1 MADKPRKS
9 GGLLRL
15 PLKVQLALN
24 LVLLVL
30 LFGLDLRDLLFKT
43 RWVGPHDAFSFESTK
58 RFSLDPHNAP
68 QLKAGRNLSFPGQR
82 AQRASGW
89 SSFLQK
95 CQSLQVMNPSQDF
108 EFDHVLASNCELNR
122 PGRSSI
128 AHQLVAVSSLR
139 VESIAWAACKMLYHH
154 RKPQIC
160 HSSIVKQFVE
170 RYNIDASV
178 SPISFASRESQTIVA
193 TAIQSPKSYAVKPG
207 SDAEMELMDLLTLI
221 GQSTPVE
228 GVVCVEAFPVEG
240 PGHYTSSI
248 FGCASPNSYRSAFV
262 GFYVP
267 SITQFLQDKAWLTSE
282 VLHFM
287 GMTFLVRGNSRSLFT
302 VAESVTLA
310 DDVVLTLDHVSQL
323 NFSCSGALYAI
334 MIVLD
339 LVLMLLS
346 ISSALE
352 IGRLMLLPMWKS
364 VLSPE
369 CVPTKLG
376 FAAEDCRTVLTASLY
391 RSKPVIVMT
400 LVSQCLSWML
410 VHASLVVWT
419 QTQAQ
424 GGRTQA
430 ALTMARLWVV
440 VLLVCDGVWDRLVSL
455 SEKRAFAFAKAT
467 YVSMAE
473 VGMIGLLVAYSKRK
487 DVISMI
493 ARKHAAELQRLA
505 DASSFPGLVA
515 VANTFPSQQQSLQ
528 NTSTHVLWMLY
539 QPLLEIVL
547 LSVLGV
553 AFTAVGRYVYLFV
566 RYGEFIK
573 NHHNSLLLL
582 QKNASHS
589 AHKSSLVRP
598 DTSEEISL
606 LAHDE
611 SNIDSLL
618 SLSPVM
624 MAPSPSPP
632 PSTKRSRHEGVSA
645 SGNERNLR
653 LPLESLVDIP
663 IRASSLIRKSWI
675 MEKKIG
681 HQVFLRPP
689 FYLEYGIILEA
700 GSLKTRRGF
709 PDVVHPF
716 VSVSDHLRESEPSEP
731 AAKQHSKRRALVPL
745 R

>member
-1 MADKPRKS
+1 MAAKPRKR

-15 PLKVQLALN
+15 PLKVQLVLN
-24 LVLLVL
+24 LVLLVA

-43 RWVGPHDAFSFESTK
+43 HWVGPLDVFSFESI
-58 RFSLDPHNAP
+58 RHYSLDPHHAP
-68 QLKAGRNLSFPGQR
+68 ALKASRNFSFAGQR

-95 CQSLQVMNPSQDF
+95 CQSLQAMNPSQDF
-108 EFDHVLASNCELNR
+108 EFDHVLASNCEL
-122 PGRSSI
+122 GRSGHSSI
-128 AHQLVAVSSLR
+128 AQQLVAVSSLR
-139 VESIAWAACKMLYHH
+139 VDSVAWAACKILYHH
-154 RKPQIC
+154 RKPQVC
-160 HSSIVKQFVE
+160 HSPIVKQFVE
-170 RYNIDASV
+170 RYNIDESV
-178 SPISFASRESQTIVA
+178 SQVSFASHDSQTPVITA
-193 TAIQSPKSYAVKPG
+193 TQRPESYAVKPG
-207 SDAEMELMDLLTLI
+207 SDAEMELMELLSLI
-221 GQSTPVE
+221 GQSMPVE
-228 GVVCVEAFPVEG
+228 GIVCVEAFPVQG

-262 GFYVP
+262 GLHAP
-267 SITQFLQDKAWLTSE
+267 SIAQFLQDQAWLTSD

-302 VAESVTLA
+302 VTESITLA

-334 MIVLD
+334 MVVLD
-339 LVLMLLS
+339 LTLMLLS

-352 IGRLMLLPMWKS
+352 IGRLMLLPLWKS

-391 RSKPVIVMT
+391 RSKPVIAMT
-400 LVSQCLSWML
+400 LVSQSLSWML

-419 QTQAQ
+419 QTHTQ
-424 GGRTQA
+424 GGKTQA
-430 ALTMARLWVV
+430 ALSMARLWVV
-440 VLLVCDGVWDRLVSL
+440 ILLVCDGVWDRLVSL
-455 SEKRAFAFAKAT
+455 SEKRAFVFAKAT
-467 YVSMAE
+467 YVSMTE
-473 VGMIGLLVAYSKRK
+473 VGVIGLLVAYCKRN
-487 DVISMI
+487 DVLSMVK
-493 ARKHAAELQRLA
+493 RKHATELQRLA

-515 VANTFPSQQQSLQ
+515 VANTFPSKQQSLQ
-528 NTSTHVLWMLY
+528 NTSTPVLWILY

-547 LSVLGV
+547 LSALAV
-553 AFTAVGRYVYLFV
+553 ACAAIGRYAYFLV
-566 RYGEFIK
+566 RYGEFVK

-582 QKNASHS
+582 RKNANHS
-589 AHKSSLVRP
+589 ANKSLVRP

-606 LAHDE
+606 LAQDE
-611 SNIDSLL
+611 SNIDTLL

-632 PSTKRSRHEGVSA
+632 PSPKRSRPEGVSA
-645 SGNERNLR
+645 SGNERDLR

-663 IRASSLIRKSWI
+663 IRASSLIRKSWV

-709 PDVVHPF
+709 LDVVHPF
-716 VSVSDHLRESEPSEP
+716 VSASDHLRESEPSELT
-731 AAKQHSKRRALVPL
+731 AKQHGKRRALVPL
-745 R
+745 H